1 MQHSFPIQA
10 QSTLLL
16 AAFLFVSGCGPDDVY
31 TLYRASPL
39 SHSMRIHMATFDAD
53 DAGADYN
60 RENCAIAARLFM
72 AQPGVTVRYWCEAGR
87 YRE

>member
-1 MQHSFPIQA
+1 
-10 QSTLLL
+10 
-16 AAFLFVSGCGPDDVY
+16 
-31 TLYRASPL
+31 
-39 SHSMRIHMATFDAD
+39 MATFDAN
-53 DAGADYN
+53 DAGPDYN